1 VEREIEK
8 LLDTLSAANP
18 TLIAYANKKIET
30 LDDSRQSIS
39 KQIADLQ
46 SNVVPPDRIL
56 QISNHLEDW
65 DNVAF
70 DDRRKVVNGL
80 ISIIRATSENVHIE
94 WKI

>member
-1 VEREIEK
+1 MRNYFGHPYTHSIRK
-8 LLDTLSAANP
+8 Q
-18 TLIAYANKKIET
+18 KIET

-65 DNVAF
+65 DSVAF
-70 DDRRKVVNGL
+70 DDRHKVVNGL